1 MARREASVMNSP
13 YSASRTRSFASLSAW
28 TVCVRCVIQ
37 VVTMVAAAPTR
48 DPQAAAI
55 AVMRVESMDSGTGVQ
70 EQNIHVR
77 HAWPDYREVF
87 GAGSLSASEKGAQTD
102 VPSSPVRPRPHC
114 PAILQGTTAT
124 ATVRAGPLA
133 VSVSPSTRERVQTN
147 YSVTGARIAHAACSP
162 G

>member
-55 AVMRVESMDSGTGVQ
+55 AVMMVESMDSGTGVE
-70 EQNIHVR
+70 EQKVHVR

-87 GAGSLSASEKGAQTD
+87 GAGSVSASEKG
-102 VPSSPVRPRPHC
+102 SSDRCALHEKKAAFLAEMSAGIGLPVAGGHKTS
-114 PAILQGTTAT
+114 L
-124 ATVRAGPLA
+124 TVGNGGNSLEIELLRMAGDE
-133 VSVSPSTRERVQTN
+133 SDS
-147 YSVTGARIAHAACSP
+147 G
-162 G
+162 